1 MLNHTFYLVF
11 ELNLIGIFI
20 CVDNPT
26 FCRSATALM
35 EVERA
40 TPPGFEEEILKPP
53 EVLFTINLTTSPKI
67 RSLTLFNHQSD
78 AFCCILD
85 FQQINKSLLLVDLV
99 AVGISP
105 MFPQV
110 KEDLD
115 EGMVNVPIET
125 KEVVVNINRVLESDI
140 TNGVTK
146 DSSDPK
152 KEKDG
157 EEEVEEEAKEKTNA
171 VVLNGSSESI
181 LNGDDHDQDDLRLH
195 SDEIKKEDDMITCEE
210 KVKADI
216 THSEEEGMVVE
227 GVKEEEEENGEA
239 MEQDTSRDPE
249 PTPEPPEP
257 PEDKGPKLEKAIYE
271 EEIVDGFNFCSF
283 ETYPEVEVS
292 DILRISCTSCSETDF
307 HNRLFVHNGRRVGGN
322 YLFQQNII

>member
-1 MLNHTFYLVF
+1 M
-11 ELNLIGIFI
+11 
-20 CVDNPT
+20 
-26 FCRSATALM
+26 
-35 EVERA
+35 
-40 TPPGFEEEILKPP
+40 
-53 EVLFTINLTTSPKI
+53 
-67 RSLTLFNHQSD
+67 
-78 AFCCILD
+78 
-85 FQQINKSLLLVDLV
+85 
-99 AVGISP
+99 
-105 MFPQV
+105 
-110 KEDLD
+110 KEDLN
-115 EGMVNVPIET
+115 EGMLNVPIET

-146 DSSDPK
+146 DSTDDPK
-152 KEKDG
+152 KA
-157 EEEVEEEAKEKTNA
+157 EEEEEEEKEKTIA

-181 LNGDDHDQDDLRLH
+181 LNGDDHDQDDSRLH

-227 GVKEEEEENGEA
+227 GVKEEEENGEA

-283 ETYPEVEVS
+283 ETYPEVEVRAS
-292 DILRISCTSCSETDF
+292 LKYLTSF
-307 HNRLFVHNGRRVGGN
+307 KLFNFF
-322 YLFQQNII
+322 LAK

>member
-1 MLNHTFYLVF
+1 M
-11 ELNLIGIFI
+11 
-20 CVDNPT
+20 
-26 FCRSATALM
+26 
-35 EVERA
+35 
-40 TPPGFEEEILKPP
+40 
-53 EVLFTINLTTSPKI
+53 
-67 RSLTLFNHQSD
+67 
-78 AFCCILD
+78 
-85 FQQINKSLLLVDLV
+85 
-99 AVGISP
+99 
-105 MFPQV
+105 

-146 DSSDPK
+146 DSADPK
-152 KEKDG
+152 KEKEEEEEG
-157 EEEVEEEAKEKTNA
+157 EEEEEEEKKSA

-216 THSEEEGMVVE
+216 TPSEEEGMVVE
-227 GVKEEEEENGEA
+227 EVKEEEEENGEA

-292 DILRISCTSCSETDF
+292 AFSNHQSFGTDF
-307 HNRLFVHNGRRVGGN
+307 KCS
-322 YLFQQNII
+322 

>member
-1 MLNHTFYLVF
+1 MPDIKLY
-11 ELNLIGIFI
+11 
-20 CVDNPT
+20 
-26 FCRSATALM
+26 A
-35 EVERA
+35 
-40 TPPGFEEEILKPP
+40 
-53 EVLFTINLTTSPKI
+53 
-67 RSLTLFNHQSD
+67 
-78 AFCCILD
+78 
-85 FQQINKSLLLVDLV
+85 
-99 AVGISP
+99 
-105 MFPQV
+105 QV
-110 KEDLD
+110 KEDLN
-115 EGMVNVPIET
+115 EGMVNAPIET

-146 DSSDPK
+146 DSADPK
-152 KEKDG
+152 KEEEEEG
-157 EEEVEEEAKEKTNA
+157 EEEEEKKSA

-181 LNGDDHDQDDLRLH
+181 LNGDDHDQDDLRLQ

-216 THSEEEGMVVE
+216 TPSEEEGMVVE

-292 DILRISCTSCSETDF
+292 AFSNDKSLETD
-307 HNRLFVHNGRRVGGN
+307 LKCP
-322 YLFQQNII
+322 Y

>member
-1 MLNHTFYLVF
+1 M
-11 ELNLIGIFI
+11 
-20 CVDNPT
+20 
-26 FCRSATALM
+26 
-35 EVERA
+35 
-40 TPPGFEEEILKPP
+40 
-53 EVLFTINLTTSPKI
+53 
-67 RSLTLFNHQSD
+67 
-78 AFCCILD
+78 
-85 FQQINKSLLLVDLV
+85 
-99 AVGISP
+99 
-105 MFPQV
+105 

-115 EGMVNVPIET
+115 EGMLNVPIET

-146 DSSDPK
+146 DSTDDPK
-152 KEKDG
+152 KE
-157 EEEVEEEAKEKTNA
+157 EEEEEEEKEKTSA

-181 LNGDDHDQDDLRLH
+181 LNGDDHDQDDSRLH

-227 GVKEEEEENGEA
+227 GVKEEEENGEA

-292 DILRISCTSCSETDF
+292 AHSTYIFR
-307 HNRLFVHNGRRVGGN
+307 NRLK
-322 YLFQQNII
+322 I

>member
-1 MLNHTFYLVF
+1 M
-11 ELNLIGIFI
+11 
-20 CVDNPT
+20 
-26 FCRSATALM
+26 
-35 EVERA
+35 
-40 TPPGFEEEILKPP
+40 
-53 EVLFTINLTTSPKI
+53 
-67 RSLTLFNHQSD
+67 
-78 AFCCILD
+78 
-85 FQQINKSLLLVDLV
+85 
-99 AVGISP
+99 
-105 MFPQV
+105 
-110 KEDLD
+110 KEDLN
-115 EGMVNVPIET
+115 EGMLNVPIET

-146 DSSDPK
+146 DSTDDPK
-152 KEKDG
+152 KE
-157 EEEVEEEAKEKTNA
+157 EEEEEEEKEKTSA

-181 LNGDDHDQDDLRLH
+181 LNGDDHDQDDSRLH

-227 GVKEEEEENGEA
+227 GVKEEEENGEA

-292 DILRISCTSCSETDF
+292 AHCPF
-307 HNRLFVHNGRRVGGN
+307 HV
-322 YLFQQNII
+322 YLSQQIKVLNFS

>member
-1 MLNHTFYLVF
+1 M
-11 ELNLIGIFI
+11 
-20 CVDNPT
+20 
-26 FCRSATALM
+26 
-35 EVERA
+35 
-40 TPPGFEEEILKPP
+40 
-53 EVLFTINLTTSPKI
+53 
-67 RSLTLFNHQSD
+67 
-78 AFCCILD
+78 
-85 FQQINKSLLLVDLV
+85 
-99 AVGISP
+99 
-105 MFPQV
+105 

-115 EGMVNVPIET
+115 EGMLNVPIET

-146 DSSDPK
+146 DSTDDPK
-152 KEKDG
+152 KE
-157 EEEVEEEAKEKTNA
+157 EEEEEEEKEKTSA

-181 LNGDDHDQDDLRLH
+181 LNGDDHDQDDSRLH

-227 GVKEEEEENGEA
+227 GVKEEEENGEA

-292 DILRISCTSCSETDF
+292 AHSTNIFCNRLKILIF
-307 HNRLFVHNGRRVGGN
+307 HNF
-322 YLFQQNII
+322 